1 MYVYVGMPGAN
12 AAAHVSQAARKS
24 GLAAFVNDNT
34 LTILN
39 RAVPQR
45 ECVCVIG
52 GGGEG
57 GEGSRKEV
65 QEENTTVAC
74 QSTEKAHTCV
84 AVR

>member
-24 GLAAFVNDNT
+24 MLAAFVNDNT

-57 GEGSRKEV
+57 GRE
-65 QEENTTVAC
+65 A
-74 QSTEKAHTCV
+74 EKKCKKRTRGLHVRAQKRHTH
-84 AVR
+84 ALQ